1 MNKAM
6 GDINVSKIFQI
17 RVAIDFLSF
26 NLQDHENIPVTT
38 YKLHASV
45 RNKVFNYKQIISQ

>member
-6 GDINVSKIFQI
+6 GDINVSKIFQV

-45 RNKVFNYKQIISQ
+45 RKKVFNYKQIISQ